1 MAQRTGHG
9 QQPSDERPAAVT
21 ENMGGVDARVQETV
35 DGVTSTVAHAMK
47 GVKQL
52 QETVDGAKAVV
63 EEMLAR
69 VNVALKDTVE
79 GVNTTMERI
88 EPAQIQHN
96 PWVLVKTTAELI
108 DTAHE
113 NHYPWLLMGS
123 AILVGYLLGTLE
135 RPTASSP
142 GPGESSAG
150 RHERQ
155 GS

>member
-1 MAQRTGHG
+1 MVQRTGHG
-9 QQPSDERPAAVT
+9 QQPSDERPSAVT

-35 DGVTSTVAHAMK
+35 DGVTSTVARALE

-52 QETVDGAKAVV
+52 QETVDGAKAAV

-69 VNVALKDTVE
+69 VHVALKDTVD
-79 GVNTTMERI
+79 GVNTTLERL

-96 PWVLVKTTAELI
+96 PWVLVKTTAGLI

-135 RPTASSP
+135 RPTASPP

-150 RHERQ
+150 RHERR